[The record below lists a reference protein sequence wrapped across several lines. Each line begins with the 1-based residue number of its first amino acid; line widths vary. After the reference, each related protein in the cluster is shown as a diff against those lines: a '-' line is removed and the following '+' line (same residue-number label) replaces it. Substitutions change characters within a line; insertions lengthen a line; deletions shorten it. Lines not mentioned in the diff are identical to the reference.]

1 MAPEEQALLRQIIC
15 TELGDPSLVFE
26 PETVIRDLPGIESMK
41 VLRII
46 SKIERQ
52 FGVELS
58 DDVVFNIGTYGEL
71 SNALDSA
78 RSEAAP

>member
-15 TELGDPSLVFE
+15 TELGDSSLVFE
-26 PETVIRDLPGIESMK
+26 ADTAIRDLPGIESMK

-52 FGVELS
+52 FEVELS
-58 DDVVFNIGTYGEL
+58 DEVVFNIGTYGEL
-71 SNALDSA
+71 SAALDAA
-78 RSEAAP
+78 RREAAP